1 MTQGKAGRKERK
13 ERVGVVVSDRMS
25 KTVVVRVERRRRHP
39 FYRKTMR
46 YTKTFKAHDEGNAS
60 HTGDTVIIAE
70 TRPLS
75 KDKRWRVVRV
85 LARRAGEPL
94 PAMAAAEG
102 ADAKGKERG

>member
-1 MTQGKAGRKERK
+1 VTQGKAGRKERK
-13 ERVGVVVSDRMS
+13 EQVGVVVSDRMS

-46 YTKTFKAHDEGNAS
+46 YIKTYKAHDEGSAS

-85 LARRAGEPL
+85 LARRAAEAL